1 MSDKYVE
8 IIEEVESWWKAY
20 KEVLR
25 PSKLFDEIDPEEM
38 ILRWADYNERDLG
51 NYDIDILVEMSEDL
65 DIFKS

>member
-20 KEVLR
+20 KEGLR
-25 PSKLFDEIDPEEM
+25 PSELFDEIDPEEM
-38 ILRWADYNERDLG
+38 ILKWADYNERDLG
-51 NYDIDILVEMSEDL
+51 NYDIDTLVEMSEDL